1 MKAELRQKA
10 LKLRTK
16 DRLSYGEIQKRLNV
30 SKSTL
35 SYWLREFPLSKQK
48 IAELKEPINEATK
61 SSGFPLNFFTIL

>member
-16 DRLSYGEIQKRLNV
+16 NRLSYGDIQKRLNV

-35 SYWLREFPLSKQK
+35 SYWLREHPLSEAEIRIGFK
-48 IAELKEPINEATK
+48 I
-61 SSGFPLNFFTIL
+61 SVF